1 MENNKGVIDMIT
13 VNGTK
18 KIFGEIEL
26 SGAKNAALP
35 LVVAACL
42 CSEPVTLHNMPIE
55 LNDIKVIISVLA
67 EIGFDIKIKD
77 HSVTISRDEN
87 KLLKSVVP
95 EEATKIRS
103 SLLLLP
109 LLLQLTGNVLNPLP
123 GGCNLGNRKFDILLD
138 SLRELGADV
147 SEEDTCIKGFLEG
160 KFKGNDLVFRI
171 ATTSGS
177 ENAVIAAVLSD
188 GKTTIKNANTRPEVI
203 DLIDFLNA
211 MGADIRYST
220 RYIEINGV
228 DKLHG
233 GEYTII
239 KDSHEAVS
247 YMILATLMRSEIM
260 IKDFDLRFIKEDTEL
275 LRSIGADIFEWGGN
289 VYVSAKDKVLKPFS
303 MATSPYPGINSD
315 MQPILAALACTIEG
329 ESIITDTRF
338 TERFQYVNEFR
349 KFGFDIVN
357 YENCAIIH
365 GGKRLEGCPVYATD
379 LRAGAALTFL
389 GIWADGETTIDN
401 YYQTMRGYVNIVDK
415 LQGLGVGIVES

>member
-1 MENNKGVIDMIT
+1 MIT
-13 VNGTK
+13 IKGAE

-35 LVVAACL
+35 IIAAACL
-42 CSEPVTLHNMPIE
+42 CSETVVLKNMPVE
-55 LNDIKVIISVLA
+55 LNDVKVLVSVLY

-77 HSVTISRDEN
+77 HSIIFNPVSAE
-87 KLLKSVVP
+87 KLKTDVP
-95 EEATKIRS
+95 EAAAKIRY
-103 SLLLLP
+103 SLLLIP
-109 LLLQLTGNVLNPLP
+109 LLLIFKGKVNNSLP
-123 GGCNLGNRKFDILLD
+123 GGCNLGNRKYDILLD
-138 SLRELGADV
+138 SLKVLGANIN
-147 SEEDTCIKGFLEG
+147 EEETCIKGNIDG
-160 KFKGNDLVFRI
+160 NFKGTDLQFHI
-171 ATTSGS
+171 ATTIGS
-177 ENAVIAAVLSD
+177 ENAIIAAVLSE

-203 DLIDFLNA
+203 DLIDFLNS

-228 DKLHG
+228 KKLHG

-247 YMILATLMRSEIM
+247 YMILATLMRSEIR
-260 IKDFDLRFIKEDTEL
+260 IKNFDTCFIKEDVEL
-275 LRSIGADIFEWGGN
+275 LKNVGADIFEWGN
-289 VYVSAKDKVLKPFS
+289 DVYVSAKNKILKPFS

-315 MQPILAALACTIEG
+315 MQPLLAALACTIEG

-338 TERFQYVNEFR
+338 TERFQYVDEFR

-365 GGKRLEGCPVYATD
+365 GGKKVNGASVYATD
-379 LRAGAALTFL
+379 LRAGAALTLL

-401 YYQTMRGYVNIVDK
+401 YYQTLRGYVNIVDK
-415 LQGLGVGIVES
+415 LKGLGVEIFES